1 MNIND
6 AFPSDYLKAAD
17 LKGRDVNLTVSGVA
31 IEKLGDDTRPVVSFT
46 GTKKK
51 MTLNKTNANRIA
63 AMHGLDT
70 DDWLGKGITV
80 FPTECELRGDMDGCI
95 RVRSQAPSVKGQS
108 AIAGPEPRNGPVDVD
123 TLSF

>member
-70 DDWLGKGITV
+70 DDWIGKGITV
-80 FPTECELRGDMDGCI
+80 FPTECEFRGDMVGCI
-95 RVRSQAPSVKGQS
+95 RVRSQAPSVNGQS
-108 AIAGPEPRNGPVDVD
+108 VIAEPEPLHEPVDED
-123 TLSF
+123 SIPF